1 MANAERQVV
10 NRALK
15 RLEAKGTIRV
25 SYGRIEIVDKP
36 ALLKVASAA

>member
-15 RLEAKGTIRV
+15 RLEAKGMLRV
-25 SYGRIEIVDKP
+25 SYGRIEIIDEA
-36 ALLKVASAA
+36 ALQKLASSH